1 MQTYSQIKRKGYKW
15 NYSKSKEITSLE
27 EITNWGQFLYN
38 MNLELIHVPHWSY
51 FIFYQCKQSKT
62 KTNKKKTKDR
72 KSVWIL
78 NCFDLC
84 LYLINYYMNL
94 CELLWNQT
102 QLWSIR
108 LHAQIIPNQIFH
120 SVVDVLNNTQKL
132 VIRTFLHI
140 ILPCCNQFKYS
151 PSHKLQSSLPQNAFK
166 IRTANI
172 HLI

>member
-1 MQTYSQIKRKGYKW
+1 MYSMIWWLEWIKFPLLAGTGLKW
-15 NYSKSKEITSLE
+15 KCFEGL
-27 EITNWGQFLYN
+27 
-38 MNLELIHVPHWSY
+38 
-51 FIFYQCKQSKT
+51 FIFPKPK
-62 KTNKKKTKDR
+62 KKKKTKNKKIKDR

-78 NCFDLC
+78 NRFDLC

-102 QLWSIR
+102 QLCSIR

-120 SVVDVLNNTQKL
+120 SVADVLNNTQKL

-151 PSHKLQSSLPQNAFK
+151 SSHKLQSSLPQNTFK
-166 IRTANI
+166 ITTANI